1 MTYKEE
7 IVGVGRDSMWIP
19 APVRDKFRR
28 NDKSNKTLYFRY
40 ADFSARSTS
49 PSTSSGFAQGYKF
62 KFSRTS
68 CKGSSA

>member
-1 MTYKEE
+1 VADGNNIKNQNAKMTYKEE

-40 ADFSARSTS
+40 ADFSVNSRS
-49 PSTSSGFAQGYKF
+49 F
-62 KFSRTS
+62 
-68 CKGSSA
+68 